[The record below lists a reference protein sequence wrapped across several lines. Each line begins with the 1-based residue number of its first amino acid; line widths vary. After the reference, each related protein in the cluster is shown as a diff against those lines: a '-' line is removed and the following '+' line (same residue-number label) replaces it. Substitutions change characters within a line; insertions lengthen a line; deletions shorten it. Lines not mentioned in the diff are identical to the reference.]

1 MPESPYSRFYSE
13 LLNRL
18 QPVAVVGQYVRLRE
32 GTRSYRGLCPFHE
45 DTNESFHIYLDDKHY
60 HCFGCLEHGNLIDFV
75 AKMRNL
81 EYREAAK
88 QLAQTVG
95 LEVPTPRTRALDK
108 TQQQVHD
115 ILGKANSVYRQA
127 LKQNKEAQSYL
138 HDRGIQDDAIDRF
151 SIGYAPDEWDFI
163 KNRLR
168 NHNPEFLDKTGI
180 IGRSRDGRQYDL
192 FRGRIV
198 FPIRDYNGH
207 VHGFG
212 GRILKEDS
220 GDGKSPKYL
229 NSPESPVFKKKEF
242 LYGEYELN
250 QVGFRHDRLL
260 LVEGYM
266 DVVGLAQHGIN
277 YAQGVLGTAVNV
289 NHLRQMFAH
298 TQEVVVCFDGD
309 EAGRKAAE
317 RTLEVALSQLTSG
330 RTLRFLFLPE
340 GSDPDSHIQEVGKE
354 NFEKMIGESKTVVE
368 YLQEYLLRGHDIKD
382 LNSRIEFVDEAI
394 RLLTKIPHEITRTIL
409 IDELTQMFP
418 DTNIQNQLGR
428 VLKNRYEEQRDH
440 GPPSTGMQ
448 VPPIDEDP
456 YDYAAEGDTEDG
468 IGEVKRVKLDITL
481 AEKRMVIA
489 MLQSPEYCADL
500 EEDLMSQW
508 REVVG
513 HSVLYELWSHI
524 IKHQLET
531 SSAILASVQ
540 GSQIEDVLFQLHD
553 QMIAKVRNSKRGENY
568 EGAMSNTMTALDLK
582 TGIETT
588 ISNNSKNRQL
598 KSAFKDSDFYKQQL
612 NRGARSS

>member
-1 MPESPYSRFYSE
+1 MPDSPYSRFYNE

-32 GTRSYRGLCPFHE
+32 GSRSYRGLCPFHD

-75 AKMRNL
+75 AKMRNV
-81 EYREAAK
+81 EYREAAR

-95 LEVPTPRTRALDK
+95 LEVPTPRTRVLDK

-115 ILGKANSVYRQA
+115 ILGKANSLYRQA
-127 LKQNKEAQSYL
+127 LKQNAEARRYL
-138 HDRGIQDDAIDRF
+138 LDRGIQDDVIDQF
-151 SIGYAPDEWDFI
+151 SIGYAPAEWDFTT
-163 KNRLR
+163 KRFR
-168 NHNPEFLDKTGI
+168 NFAPEMLEKSGI
-180 IGRSRDGRQYDL
+180 IGRTKNGRLYDL

-212 GRILKEDS
+212 GRIVNEDE

-250 QVGFRHDRLL
+250 QVGFRHERLL

-266 DVVGLAQHGIN
+266 DVVGLAQYGIN
-277 YAQGVLGTAVNV
+277 YALGVLGTAVNV

-317 RTLEVALSQLTSG
+317 RTLEAALSQLTSG
-330 RTLRFLFLPE
+330 RVLRFLFLPE
-340 GSDPDSHIQEVGKE
+340 GSDPDNQVRAVGKE

-368 YLQEYLLRGHDIKD
+368 FLQAYLLRGHDIKD
-382 LNSRIEFVDEAI
+382 LNSRIGFVDEAI

-418 DTNIQNQLGR
+418 DTDIQNQLGR
-428 VLKNRYEEQRDH
+428 VLKNRYEANQSDEPLR
-440 GPPSTGMQ
+440 TNTQ
-448 VPPIDEDP
+448 VPTKPQDQYP
-456 YDYAAEGDTEDG
+456 SAEQSGLEDG
-468 IGEVKRVKLDITL
+468 TEEVKRVKLDISPV
-481 AEKRMVIA
+481 EKKMVA
-489 MLQSPEYCADL
+489 ALLQSPEYCASL
-500 EEDLMSQW
+500 EEGLMSQW
-508 REVVG
+508 REVLG
-513 HSVLYELWSHI
+513 HSLLYELWSQI
-524 IKHQLET
+524 VKHQLDT
-531 SSAILASVQ
+531 PTAILASLQGSPVGNALYRIYDQTIAKNRVSVQ
-540 GSQIEDVLFQLHD
+540 GD
-553 QMIAKVRNSKRGENY
+553 NSKESL
-568 EGAMSNTMTALDLK
+568 SNQVSALELK
-582 TGIETT
+582 NAIATT
-588 ISNNSKNRQL
+588 ISKNRKNRQL
-598 KSAFKDSDFYKQQL
+598 KSAFTDSDIYKQQ
-612 NRGARSS
+612 RK

>member
-1 MPESPYSRFYSE
+1 MPESPYSSFYNE

-32 GTRSYRGLCPFHE
+32 GSRSYRGLCPFHD
-45 DTNESFHIYLDDKHY
+45 DTNDSFHIYLDDKHY

-95 LEVPTPRTRALDK
+95 LEVPTPRTRVLDQ

-115 ILGKANSVYRQA
+115 ILGRANSLYRQA
-127 LKQNKEAQSYL
+127 LKQNPEARRYL
-138 HDRGIQDDAIDRF
+138 HDRGIEDDVIDRF

-163 KNRLR
+163 TNRLH
-168 NHNPEFLDKTGI
+168 NHKPDLLAKTGI
-180 IGRSRDGRQYDL
+180 IGRTKDGRLYDL
-192 FRGRIV
+192 FRGRVV

-242 LYGEYELN
+242 LYGEHELN
-250 QVGFRHDRLL
+250 QVGFRHERLL

-266 DVVGLAQHGIN
+266 DVVGLAQYGIN

-317 RTLEVALSQLTSG
+317 RTLEAALSQLTSG
-330 RTLRFLFLPE
+330 RILRFLFLPE
-340 GSDPDSHIQEVGKE
+340 GSDPDSQVQAVGKE

-368 YLQEYLLRGHDIKD
+368 FLQAYLLQGHDIKD
-382 LNSRIEFVDEAI
+382 LNSRIGFVDEAI

-428 VLKNRYEEQRDH
+428 VLKNRYEEQR
-440 GPPSTGMQ
+440 GNAPPSASMQ
-448 VPPIDEDP
+448 VPPIDQDP
-456 YDYAAEGDTEDG
+456 YDDAAGGGAEDG
-468 IGEVKRVKLDITL
+468 IEEVKRVKLDISPV
-481 AEKRMVIA
+481 EKKMVA
-489 MLQSPEYCADL
+489 ALLQSPEYCANL

-508 REVVG
+508 REVAG
-513 HSVLYELWSHI
+513 HSLLYELWSQI
-524 IKHQLET
+524 VRHQLDT
-531 SSAILASVQ
+531 PTAILASMQGSAVGDALYQIYDQTIAKNRVSVQ
-540 GSQIEDVLFQLHD
+540 GD
-553 QMIAKVRNSKRGENY
+553 NSKESL
-568 EGAMSNTMTALDLK
+568 SNQVTALELK
-582 TGIETT
+582 NAIATT
-588 ISNNSKNRQL
+588 ISKNRKNRQL
-598 KSAFKDSDFYKQQL
+598 KSAFTDSDIYKQQ
-612 NRGARSS
+612 RK

>member
-1 MPESPYSRFYSE
+1 MPESPYSRFYNE

-18 QPVAVVGQYVRLRE
+18 QPVAVVGQHVRLRE
-32 GTRSYRGLCPFHE
+32 GTRSYRGLCPFHD

-115 ILGKANSVYRQA
+115 ILGKTNCLYRQA
-127 LKQNKEAQSYL
+127 LKQNPEARRYL
-138 HDRGIQDDAIDRF
+138 HDRGIQDEVIDRF

-163 KNRLR
+163 TNRLL
-168 NHNPEFLDKTGI
+168 NHKPDLLDKTGI
-180 IGRSRDGRQYDL
+180 IGRTKDGRLYDL

-250 QVGFRHDRLL
+250 QVGFRHERLL

-317 RTLEVALSQLTSG
+317 RTLEAALSQLTSG
-330 RTLRFLFLPE
+330 RILRFLFLPE
-340 GSDPDSHIQEVGKE
+340 GSDPDSQVQAIGKE

-368 YLQEYLLRGHDIKD
+368 FLQAYLLRGHDIKD
-382 LNSRIEFVDEAI
+382 LNSRIGFVDEAI

-418 DTNIQNQLGR
+418 DASIQNQLGR
-428 VLKNRYEEQRDH
+428 VLKNRYEANRSNE
-440 GPPSTGMQ
+440 PPSASMP
-448 VPPIDEDP
+448 VPPTLDDP
-456 YDYAAEGDTEDG
+456 YHSAEQSRGEDA
-468 IGEVKRVKLDITL
+468 IEEVKRVKLDISPV
-481 AEKRMVIA
+481 EKKMVA
-489 MLQSPEYCADL
+489 ALLQSPEYCANL

-513 HSVLYELWSHI
+513 HSLLYELWSQI
-524 IKHQLET
+524 IKHQLDT
-531 SSAILASVQ
+531 PTAILASMQGSAEGNALYQIYDQIVAKNRVSVQ
-540 GSQIEDVLFQLHD
+540 GD
-553 QMIAKVRNSKRGENY
+553 NSNESL
-568 EGAMSNTMTALDLK
+568 SNQVTALELK
-582 TGIETT
+582 NAIATT
-588 ISNNSKNRQL
+588 ISKNRKNRQL
-598 KSAFKDSDFYKQQL
+598 KSAFTDSDIYKQQ
-612 NRGARSS
+612 RK